1 MLTKQKTVQRNN
13 HDDWNNIEG
22 QDMFFLDLSA
32 DVEAFGGDPN
42 RITIGGESAGG
53 ASAEGISL
61 IIGTNMHEGTM
72 FVHPENTGEVHG
84 REWGV
89 EIRIYDILKE
99 S

>member
-1 MLTKQKTVQRNN
+1 MKKILT
-13 HDDWNNIEG
+13 ILSL
-22 QDMFFLDLSA
+22 MFA
-32 DVEAFGGDPN
+32 
-42 RITIGGESAGG
+42 TCG
-53 ASAEGISL
+53 ASVAQDRLASVAPIDHKMRAIDSISL

>member
-1 MLTKQKTVQRNN
+1 MGSQSVREK
-13 HDDWNNIEG
+13 DDSEDPHRMG
-22 QDMFFLDLSA
+22 L
-32 DVEAFGGDPN
+32 VEAFGGDPN

>member
-1 MLTKQKTVQRNN
+1 MGL
-13 HDDWNNIEG
+13 
-22 QDMFFLDLSA
+22 
-32 DVEAFGGDPN
+32 VEAFGGDPN
-42 RITIGGESAGG
+42 RITIGGESAGGASAGG

>member
-1 MLTKQKTVQRNN
+1 MGL
-13 HDDWNNIEG
+13 
-22 QDMFFLDLSA
+22 
-32 DVEAFGGDPN
+32 VEAFGGDPN
-42 RITIGGESAGG
+42 RITIGG